1 MCCWVN
7 LMKMVL
13 RSKALFCKTMKK
25 ISVVILNWNGCEM
38 LRSFLPSV
46 LCYSDSDEI
55 EVCVA
60 DNGSTDSSVAM
71 LGDDFPMVRLILLEE
86 NHGFA
91 EGYNLA
97 LQKVDAEYVV
107 LLNSDVEVTEHWL
120 EPLVSYMDMHPEV
133 AACQPKIRSLRQRQM
148 FEYAGAAGGYIDRY
162 GYPFCRGRIMNEV
175 EEDRGQYDT
184 VVPVFWATG
193 AALFMRLT
201 DYREAGGLD
210 ARFFAHMEEIDLCW
224 RLRSRGRG
232 IVCIPQSTVYHVGA
246 ATLKKESPRKT
257 FLNFRNNLVMLYKNL
272 PPQDLNRVMRVR
284 GFLDYMAAFQYLLK
298 GQFGNAKAVLYA
310 RSEYKRLRSCFL
322 KAREENLRK
331 TYVDSI
337 PERIKSSIL
346 WQFYVKG
353 RKRFLQLSDF
363 KG

>member
-1 MCCWVN
+1 
-7 LMKMVL
+7 
-13 RSKALFCKTMKK
+13 MKK
-25 ISVVILNWNGCEM
+25 ISVVILNWNGCDM

-46 LCYSDSDEI
+46 LCHSDRDDV

-71 LGDDFPMVRLILLEE
+71 LRDDFPMARLILLEE

-107 LLNSDVEVTEHWL
+107 LLNSDVEVTENWL
-120 EPLVSYMDMHPEV
+120 EPLVSYMDAHPEV
-133 AACQPKIRSLRQRQM
+133 AACQPKIRSWRQKQM

-162 GYPFCRGRIMNEV
+162 GYPFCRGRVMNEV

-184 VVPVFWATG
+184 ITPVFWATG
-193 AALFMRLT
+193 AALFIRRA
-201 DYREAGGLD
+201 DYMEAGGLD

-224 RLRSRGRG
+224 RLRSRGKS
-232 IVCIPQSTVYHVGA
+232 IVCIPQSVVYHVGA

-257 FLNFRNNLVMLYKNL
+257 YLNFRNNLVMLYKNL
-272 PPQDLNRVMRVR
+272 PPQELNKVMRVR
-284 GFLDYMAAFQYLLK
+284 AFLDYLAALQYLLK
-298 GQFGNAKAVLYA
+298 GQLDNVKAVFHA
-310 RSEYKRLRSCFL
+310 RSEYKRLRSYFL

-353 RKRFLQLSDF
+353 RKRFSQLSDF